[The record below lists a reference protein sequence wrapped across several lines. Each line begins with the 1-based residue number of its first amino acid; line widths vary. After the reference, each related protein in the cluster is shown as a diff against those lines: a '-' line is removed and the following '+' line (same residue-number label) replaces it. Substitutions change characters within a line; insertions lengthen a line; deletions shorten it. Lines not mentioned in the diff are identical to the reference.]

1 MGLTYIQLLFTA
13 AFLTFPSNLFAQ
25 ETKALHPKKEDFDKA
40 LGSFAEGLLLFDDFK
55 PEGMFFLTESVR
67 LAPDNTKLVDAWLEH
82 AQKRILSEASFGRQ
96 ESDFHRHRF
105 YILQAL
111 FPIARD
117 NPHASYLHLK
127 LIETCIE
134 LDNRNLAEYLRS
146 NLREDENDP
155 YLAWADLLLRQQKD
169 SPEYEALITKISKNI
184 QLQQHYDLQYFLLQ
198 KFAELDSADLSQVRL
213 KQALKVIESLET
225 WELNPYTRLRQ
236 YLGEA
241 VLMESDLSEAKRTQ
255 LISKFYDVSPD
266 RQWNAFALVLM
277 DLKYYKQADVI
288 LRKFVL
294 PNAQH
299 KWRTFYNLSICALRL
314 EQKKERVDYLEKAL
328 AIKTGNITITRSLA
342 AALLNVKQYQ
352 KALNVLKNIRPQKD
366 YFYLKLKFYI
376 HKNLGHYQTA
386 FELAEKLYNWPVLK
400 ERKRVI
406 TASLGLSSLE
416 VYQKLRR
423 QKLLLHRLKLCLS
436 YNTKSDSL
444 KNGTAYF
451 LAESDFDL
459 EFAASLAE
467 EVVENSPETAA
478 FLDTLAWIKFKQ
490 GLYSQAWEL
499 IQQAVDLDERKSGV
513 ILMHAGDICKAND
526 GWFSSFRA
534 RSFWQDA
541 LEADQSLKLE
551 IEKRLK

>member
-1 MGLTYIQLLFTA
+1 MFTA
-13 AFLTFPSNLFAQ
+13 AFLTFPSNLFTQ

-82 AQKRILSEASFGRQ
+82 AQKRILSEASFGQ
-96 ESDFHRHRF
+96 QQSDFHRHRF

-111 FPIARD
+111 FDIALK

-127 LIETCIE
+127 LIETCLE
-134 LDNRNLAEYLRS
+134 LENHNLAQYLRE
-146 NLREDENDP
+146 NLTENENDP
-155 YLAWADLLLRQQKD
+155 YIAWIDLILKQQKD
-169 SPEYEALITKISKNI
+169 SEEYDVLITRVSQNAY
-184 QLQQHYDLQYFLLQ
+184 LQKHYYLQYFLLQ
-198 KFAELDSADLSQVRL
+198 KFAELDSANLSQARL
-213 KQALKVIESLET
+213 QQALKVIENLET
-225 WELNPYTRLRQ
+225 WELYPYTRLRQ
-236 YLGEA
+236 FLGEA

-288 LRKFVL
+288 LRRFVL

-314 EQKKERVDYLEKAL
+314 EHKKERVDYLEKAL

-342 AALLNVKQYQ
+342 AAHVNVKQYQ
-352 KALNVLKNIRPQKD
+352 KALTVLEAIPPQND

-376 HKNLGHYQTA
+376 HKNLDHYQTA
-386 FELAEKLYNWPVLK
+386 FELAEQLYNWPIPK
-400 ERKRVI
+400 DRERII
-406 TASLGLSSLE
+406 TSSLGVSSIE
-416 VYQKLRR
+416 VYQKVRR
-423 QKLLLHRLKLCLS
+423 QKLLIHRLKLCLT
-436 YNTKSDSL
+436 YNSKSNTL
-444 KNGTAYF
+444 KNATAYF
-451 LAESDFDL
+451 LAENDLDL
-459 EFAASLAE
+459 EFAASLAQE
-467 EVVENSPETAA
+467 AVEASSETAA

-499 IQQAVDLDERKSGV
+499 IQQAVDLDYGKSGV
-513 ILMHAGDICKAND
+513 ILMHAGDICLAND

-534 RSFWQDA
+534 KSFWQDA
-541 LEADQSLKLE
+541 LDADKSLKLE